1 MFPALA
7 VARVLRQRGHSIRFL
22 GTAEGLEAKLV
33 PQAGFEIDFIRIG
46 GLNRVGV
53 VRQLRTLMQLPVS
66 VLSAAGVLRRQKPE
80 AVFSMG
86 GYVAGPVML
95 AALLSRVPLVVM
107 EPNAMP
113 GFANRKVARY
123 VYKALVGFD
132 STARWFP
139 RDRTEVTGLPVRQE
153 FFDIGERAMQAEVK
167 KPLPGSGAESYRH
180 GPETE
185 VRARDGAEESGDPL
199 AHARGSVLRDEG
211 GSETQ
216 VTPLPDG
223 HGSEAPVPES
233 AEGGLFTVLITGGS
247 RGARRLNR
255 ASRESWSLFR
265 DRKTPLRLIHQT
277 GATEYDQLAK
287 EFAGSGLEGEV
298 VAFIP
303 DMASAFGRADLIV
316 GRAGAGAVA
325 EIAAAGLPS
334 VLVPLPFAA
343 DDHQRKNAEA
353 LVEAGA
359 ARMVLDGELTGERL
373 FREVEELR
381 KDPQRLAEMR
391 RQARRFAKP
400 GAADRAADV
409 LEEAGTGKSARSGA
423 K

>member
-7 VARVLRQRGHSIRFL
+7 VARVLRERGHSIRFL

-66 VLSAAGVLRRQKPE
+66 VFSAVGVLRRQTPA

-95 AALLSRVPLVVM
+95 AALLCRVPVVVM

-123 VYKALVGFD
+123 VYKALVGFET
-132 STARWFP
+132 TARWFP
-139 RDRTEVTGLPVRQE
+139 RDRTEITGLPVRQE
-153 FFDIGERAMQAEVK
+153 FFDIAEKAVGA
-167 KPLPGSGAESYRH
+167 GS
-180 GPETE
+180 
-185 VRARDGAEESGDPL
+185 
-199 AHARGSVLRDEG
+199 
-211 GSETQ
+211 
-216 VTPLPDG
+216 
-223 HGSEAPVPES
+223 S
-233 AEGGLFTVLITGGS
+233 AERNLFTVLITGGS
-247 RGARRLNR
+247 RGARTLNR
-255 ASRESWSLFR
+255 ASRESWALFR
-265 DRKTPLRLIHQT
+265 DHQTPLRLIHQT
-277 GATEYDQLAK
+277 GAAEHDQLAK
-287 EFAGSGLEGEV
+287 EFADSGLQGEV

-303 DMASAFGRADLIV
+303 EMASVFARTDLIV

-334 VLVPLPFAA
+334 LLVPLPFAA

-353 LVEAGA
+353 LAEAGA
-359 ARMVLDGELTGERL
+359 ARIVLDREMTGERL
-373 FREVEELR
+373 FQEVEELR
-381 KDPQRLAEMR
+381 NHPQRLAEMGR
-391 RQARRFAKP
+391 VARRFARP
-400 GAADRAADV
+400 GAAERAADV
-409 LEEAGTGKSARSGA
+409 MEEAGTSKTAKLGA

>member
-1 MFPALA
+1 MSLRFLMTGGGTGGHVFPALA
-7 VARVLRQRGHSIRFL
+7 VAAVLRQRGHTIRFL

-66 VLSAAGVLRRQKPE
+66 VFSAVGVLRKQKPA

-95 AALLSRVPLVVM
+95 AALLCRVPLVVM

-113 GFANRKVARY
+113 GFANRTVARY
-123 VYKALVGFD
+123 VYKALVGFS

-139 RDRTEVTGLPVRQE
+139 KDRTEITGLPVRQE
-153 FFDIGERAMQAEVK
+153 FFDIAERAAQAESGGEKGK
-167 KPLPGSGAESYRH
+167 KPLPGSGAESY
-180 GPETE
+180 
-185 VRARDGAEESGDPL
+185 
-199 AHARGSVLRDEG
+199 
-211 GSETQ
+211 
-216 VTPLPDG
+216 G
-223 HGSEAPVPES
+223 HGSEAPVFVSTELPIPDGEDPGRGRPFS
-233 AEGGLFTVLITGGS
+233 AGAEGGMFTVLITGGS
-247 RGARRLNR
+247 RGARTLNR
-255 ASRESWSLFR
+255 ASRESWALFR
-265 DRKTPLRLIHQT
+265 DHQTPLRLIHQT
-277 GATEYDQLAK
+277 GAAEHEHLAK
-287 EFAGSGLEGEV
+287 EFDASGLQGEV
-298 VAFIP
+298 VAFIS
-303 DMASAFGRADLIV
+303 DMASTFARTDLIV

-343 DDHQRKNAEA
+343 NDHQRKNAEA
-353 LVEAGA
+353 LAEAGA
-359 ARMVLDGELTGERL
+359 ARIVLDKELTGERL
-373 FREVEELR
+373 FHEVEELR
-381 KDPQRLAEMR
+381 NQPQRLAEMR
-391 RQARRFAKP
+391 REARRFAKP

-409 LEEAGTGKSARSGA
+409 LEEAGTEKNARLGA

>member
-46 GLNRVGV
+46 GLNRVGLA
-53 VRQLRTLMQLPVS
+53 RQLRTLTQLPVS
-66 VLSAAGVLRRQKPE
+66 VFSAIGAFGRQKPA

-95 AALLSRVPLVVM
+95 ASLLCRVPLVVM

-113 GFANRKVARY
+113 GFANRKVARF
-123 VYKALVGFD
+123 VYKALVGFA

-139 RDRTEVTGLPVRQE
+139 KDRTEITGLPVRQE
-153 FFDIGERAMQAEVK
+153 FFDIAERTA
-167 KPLPGSGAESYRH
+167 
-180 GPETE
+180 
-185 VRARDGAEESGDPL
+185 
-199 AHARGSVLRDEG
+199 
-211 GSETQ
+211 Q
-216 VTPLPDG
+216 V
-223 HGSEAPVPES
+223 
-233 AEGGLFTVLITGGS
+233 EGGLFTVLITGGS
-247 RGARRLNR
+247 QGARTLNR
-255 ASRESWSLFR
+255 ASRESWGLFR
-265 DRKTPLRLIHQT
+265 EHQTPLRLIHQT
-277 GATEYDQLAK
+277 GAGEHEQLVK
-287 EFAGSGLEGEV
+287 QFASSGLQGEV

-303 DMASAFGRADLIV
+303 DMAAAFARSDLIV

-325 EIAAAGLPS
+325 EIAAAGMPS
-334 VLVPLPFAA
+334 LLVPLPFAA

-359 ARMVLDGELTGERL
+359 ARMVLDSEMTGERL
-373 FREVEELR
+373 FQEVEELR
-381 KDPQRLAEMR
+381 NDPQRLAEMR

-409 LEEAGTGKSARSGA
+409 LEEAGTGKTAQSGA